1 MIANVFS
8 DFKSMITMTALAEK
22 AGVSRATVSHVL
34 HERATSLRISE
45 TTRNRVLEVA
55 AQEGF
60 RRNEL
65 FRSAVSGKSYMIG
78 FLVKSP
84 RPEPVARIL
93 DGAVSAAE
101 TPGYTVKVLKVPENR
116 LEKGLIDRC
125 IQLRLAALVTLY
137 LPAADLEVLHRELAV
152 YQIPLAVVDT
162 HTPLDWG
169 VRIEADDTQALA
181 LAVEHLTQLG
191 HRKIGFL
198 SGVPGALM
206 SVQRETAFRAAM
218 KRFGLKSGPVAHGFL
233 EAETMLE
240 AARHLLQHEKPTAII
255 GLTDPAAMTVLRAAR
270 SLNLEV
276 PRDLSV
282 VGYGGMSLA
291 EFSDPPLTTVV
302 QPFEE
307 IGQAAIEQ
315 LLQRVHN
322 CATDFEDS
330 PHQAALPARLWVRES
345 TGLVPQNK

>member
-1 MIANVFS
+1 
-8 DFKSMITMTALAEK
+8 MITMTALAEK

-34 HERATSLRISE
+34 HERDTHLRISE
-45 TTRNRVLEVA
+45 ATRNRVLEVA

-60 RRNEL
+60 RHNEL
-65 FRSAVSGKSYMIG
+65 FRSAVSGKSHMIG

-101 TPGYTVKVLKVPENR
+101 TPGYTVKVLKVPGNQ

-162 HTPLDWG
+162 HMPLEWG
-169 VRIEADDTQALA
+169 VRIEADDTQAFA
-181 LAVEHLTQLG
+181 LAIEHLAQLG
-191 HRKIGFL
+191 HQRIGFV
-198 SGVPGALM
+198 SGEPTQLMSRQREAAFQNALKKHNLAAGPMVHGALD
-206 SVQRETAFRAAM
+206 VNRTLQTTRE
-218 KRFGLKSGPVAHGFL
+218 
-233 EAETMLE
+233 
-240 AARHLLQHEKPTAII
+240 LLQSDQRPTAIVGI
-255 GLTDPAAMTVLRAAR
+255 TDPMAMTVLRAAR
-270 SLNLEV
+270 SLGLEV

-291 EFSDPPLTTVV
+291 EFSAPPLTTVV

-315 LLQRVHN
+315 LLKRVHN